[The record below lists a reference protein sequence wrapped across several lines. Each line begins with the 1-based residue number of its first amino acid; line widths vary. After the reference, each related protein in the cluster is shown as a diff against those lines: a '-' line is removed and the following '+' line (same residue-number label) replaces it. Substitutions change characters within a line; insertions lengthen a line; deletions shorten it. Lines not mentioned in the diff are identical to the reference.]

1 MSNMKPQPFFKG
13 LSWLIFLNLLV
24 KPVWIFAI
32 DRQVQISLR
41 YEAYGKYFAV
51 LNFTIILSFLADAG
65 LTNMVNQ
72 RIAQGMPLNITR
84 LLRIKILLLLAY
96 LLLCLLAAFIA
107 GIDAL
112 EIVLYAAAIQA
123 LASLF
128 VFLRGIITANQLFQT
143 DALLSVLDKL
153 GVILFCG
160 VFLYL
165 PYLFGGISLQRF
177 LLVQAACLAAAAAA
191 AFLVIHKKGL
201 LMHDAPREEVLP
213 VMKAMLPFTLILLV
227 MALHYRLDGFLLERL
242 HSNGAYE
249 AGVYAASYRLL
260 DAANVVG
267 YLAASFLVPFIARH
281 AQDPQRSGQA
291 LLYVRHGLMAAA
303 VLALCFCLVFA
314 PWIMQLLYHTNDPY
328 HSTVLQWCMASLPG
342 YMLVHVYGSA
352 LTATRR
358 FKSFLSILLLC
369 ACINAALNIYFLPR
383 YGAVAACIAALAS
396 QGLCGLLCFFAAAK
410 GLRTGYHWRSMGLYL
425 AGGIMVT
432 AVLYASKAA
441 LLNVWII
448 LAVVVLSL
456 LLLLFTQMGRLKKFF
471 LSLR

>member
-1 MSNMKPQPFFKG
+1 MKPQPFFKG

-32 DRQVQISLR
+32 DRQVQNSLGH
-41 YEAYGKYFAV
+41 EAYGKYFAV

-72 RIAQGMPLNITR
+72 RIAQGTPLNVRR
-84 LLRIKILLLLAY
+84 LLRIKLFLLLAY
-96 LLLCLLAAFIA
+96 LLICLLASVLA
-107 GIDAL
+107 GTGAM
-112 EIVLYAAAIQA
+112 EIVFYAAAIQA

-153 GVILFCG
+153 GVIILCG
-160 VFLYL
+160 VFIYL

-177 LLVQAACLAAAAAA
+177 LLVQAACLAAAATA
-191 AFLVIHKKGL
+191 AFLVIYRKRL
-201 LMHDAPREEVLP
+201 LPHDAPAEKVLP
-213 VMKAMLPFTLILLV
+213 MLKAMLPFTLILLL

-267 YLAASFLVPFIARH
+267 YLAASFLVPFVARN
-281 AQDPQRSGQA
+281 AKDPYRSGQA

-303 VLALCFCLVFA
+303 VLAVCFCLVFA
-314 PWIMQLLYHTNDPY
+314 PWVMQLLYHTSDPY
-328 HSTVLQWCMASLPG
+328 HADVLRWCIASLPG

-352 LTATRR
+352 LTATRQ

-369 ACINAALNIYFLPR
+369 ACLNAAANIYFLPK
-383 YGAVAACIAALAS
+383 YGALAACVAALVS

-410 GLRTGYHWRSMGLYL
+410 QLRTGYHWGSLALYL
-425 AGGIMVT
+425 ACGA
-432 AVLYASKAA
+432 AVLAALHAWKAA

-448 LAVVVLSL
+448 LALVVLAVL
-456 LLLLFTQMGRLKKFF
+456 LFLFTQMSRLKKFF

>member
-1 MSNMKPQPFFKG
+1 MKPQPFFKG

-32 DRQVQISLR
+32 DRQVQNSLGH
-41 YEAYGKYFAV
+41 EAYGKYFAV

-72 RIAQGMPLNITR
+72 RIAQGTPLNVKR
-84 LLRIKILLLLAY
+84 LLRIKLLLLLAY
-96 LLLCLLAAFIA
+96 LLLCLLASVLA
-107 GIDAL
+107 GTGAM

-123 LASLF
+123 LASLS

-153 GVILFCG
+153 GVILLCG
-160 VFLYL
+160 VFIYL

-191 AFLVIHKKGL
+191 AFLVISRKRL
-201 LMHDAPREEVLP
+201 LPQDAPAEEVMPML
-213 VMKAMLPFTLILLV
+213 KAMLPFTLILLL

-242 HSNGAYE
+242 HPNGAYE

-267 YLAASFLVPFIARH
+267 YLAASFLVPFVARN
-281 AQDPQRSGQA
+281 AQDPHRSGQA

-303 VLALCFCLVFA
+303 VLAVCFCLVFA
-314 PWIMQLLYHTNDPY
+314 PWVMQLLYHTNDPY
-328 HSTVLQWCMASLPG
+328 HAGVLRWCVASLPG

-369 ACINAALNIYFLPR
+369 ACLNAAANIYFLPR
-383 YGAVAACIAALAS
+383 YGALAACIAALFS
-396 QGLCGLLCFFAAAK
+396 QALCGILCFLAAAK
-410 GLRTGYHWRSMGLYL
+410 QLRIGYHWRSLALYL
-425 AGGIMVT
+425 VCGIVVLAG
-432 AVLYASKAA
+432 LHASKAA

-448 LAVVVLSL
+448 LAVVVLAVL
-456 LLLLFTQMGRLKKFF
+456 LFLFTQMGRLKKIF

>member
-1 MSNMKPQPFFKG
+1 MSSMKPQPFFKG

-32 DRQVQISLR
+32 DRQVQNSLGH
-41 YEAYGKYFAV
+41 EAYGKYFAV

-65 LTNMVNQ
+65 LTNMMNQ
-72 RIAQGMPLNITR
+72 RIAQGTPLNVR
-84 LLRIKILLLLAY
+84 KLLRAKMLLLLAY
-96 LLLCLLAAFIA
+96 LFVCTAASLMA

-112 EIVLYAAAIQA
+112 QIVVYAATIQA

-153 GVILFCG
+153 GAIMLCGLFI
-160 VFLYL
+160 YL

-177 LLVQAACLAAAAAA
+177 LLVQAATLAAADLA
-191 AFLVIHKKGL
+191 AFFIIYRKGL
-201 LMHDAPREEVLP
+201 LPQDAPKEDLWPVL
-213 VMKAMLPFTLILLV
+213 KAMLPFTLILLL

-242 HSNGAYE
+242 HPNGAYE

-267 YLAASFLVPFIARH
+267 YLAASFLVPFVARN
-281 AQDPQRSGQA
+281 AQDPPRIGQA

-303 VLALCFCLVFA
+303 VLAACFCAVFA
-314 PWIMQLLYHTNDPY
+314 PWVMRLLYHTDNAY
-328 HSTVLQWCMASLPG
+328 HAEVLRWCVASLPG

-369 ACINAALNIYFLPR
+369 ACINTAANIYFLPK
-383 YGAVAACIAALAS
+383 YGAIAACVAALVS
-396 QGLCGLLCFFAAAK
+396 QSLCGLLCFFSAA
-410 GLRTGYHWRSMGLYL
+410 GQMRIGYHWRSMWIYL
-425 AGGIMVT
+425 LGGGGVLG
-432 AVLYASKAA
+432 VLYVSGMA

-448 LAVVVLSL
+448 LAVAVLAAL
-456 LLLLFTQMGRLKKFF
+456 LVLLTQLDRIKKI
-471 LSLR
+471 LRSLR

>member
-1 MSNMKPQPFFKG
+1 MKPQPFFKG

-32 DRQVQISLR
+32 DRQVQNSLGH
-41 YEAYGKYFAV
+41 EAYGKYFAV

-72 RIAQGMPLNITR
+72 RIAQGTPLNVRR
-84 LLRIKILLLLAY
+84 LLRIKLLLLLAY
-96 LLLCLLAAFIA
+96 MLLCLLASVLA
-107 GIDAL
+107 GTGAM

-143 DALLSVLDKL
+143 DALLSILDKL
-153 GVILFCG
+153 GVIILCG
-160 VFLYL
+160 VFIYL

-177 LLVQAACLAAAAAA
+177 LLVQVACLAAAAAA
-191 AFLVIHKKGL
+191 AFLVIYRKRL
-201 LMHDAPREEVLP
+201 LPHDALVEEVLP
-213 VMKAMLPFTLILLV
+213 MLKAMLPFTLILLL

-242 HSNGAYE
+242 HPNGAYE

-267 YLAASFLVPFIARH
+267 YLASSFLVPFVARN
-281 AQDPQRSGQA
+281 AQDPHRSGQA

-303 VLALCFCLVFA
+303 VLAVCFCLVFA
-314 PWIMQLLYHTNDPY
+314 PWVMQLLYHTSDPY
-328 HSTVLQWCMASLPG
+328 HADVLRWCIASLPG

-369 ACINAALNIYFLPR
+369 ACLNAAANIYFLPK
-383 YGAVAACIAALAS
+383 YGALAACVAALVS

-410 GLRTGYHWRSMGLYL
+410 QLRTGYHWRSLALYL
-425 AGGIMVT
+425 ACG
-432 AVLYASKAA
+432 AVVLAALHAWKAA

-448 LAVVVLSL
+448 LALVVLAVL
-456 LLLLFTQMGRLKKFF
+456 LFLFTQMDRLKKIF

>member
-1 MSNMKPQPFFKG
+1 MKPQPFFKG

-32 DRQVQISLR
+32 DRQVQNSLGH
-41 YEAYGKYFAV
+41 EAYGKYFAV

-72 RIAQGMPLNITR
+72 RIAQGTPLNIRR
-84 LLRIKILLLLAY
+84 LLRIKLLLLLAY
-96 LLLCLLAAFIA
+96 LLLCVLSSILAGTGAM
-107 GIDAL
+107 
-112 EIVLYAAAIQA
+112 EIVLYAASIQA

-153 GVILFCG
+153 GVIILCG
-160 VFLYL
+160 VFIYL

-191 AFLVIHKKGL
+191 AFLVIYRKRL
-201 LMHDAPREEVLP
+201 LSHDAQIEEVTP
-213 VMKAMLPFTLILLV
+213 MIKAMLPFTLILLL

-242 HSNGAYE
+242 HPDGAYE

-267 YLAASFLVPFIARH
+267 YLAASFLVPFVARN
-281 AQDPQRSGQA
+281 AQDPHRSGQA
-291 LLYVRHGLMAAA
+291 ILYVRHGLMAAA
-303 VLALCFCLVFA
+303 VLAVCFCLVFA
-314 PWIMQLLYHTNDPY
+314 PWVMQLLYHTSDPY
-328 HSTVLQWCMASLPG
+328 HADVLRWCIASLPG

-369 ACINAALNIYFLPR
+369 ACLNAAVNIYFLPR
-383 YGAVAACIAALAS
+383 YGALAACVAALLS
-396 QGLCGLLCFFAAAK
+396 QTLCGILCFFAAAK
-410 GLRTGYHWRSMGLYL
+410 QLRIGYHWRSLVLYL
-425 AGGIMVT
+425 VCGVVVLAGMH
-432 AVLYASKAA
+432 ASKVA

-448 LAVVVLSL
+448 LAVVVLAVL
-456 LLLLFTQMGRLKKFF
+456 LFLFTQMDRIKKIF